1 MKKSWKIAFIRQ
13 GNQLLNPLPAAIVPF
28 RQKQAGYEYKQQ
40 VNKLTFDC
48 KVDVTASL
56 SQTELV

>member
-13 GNQLLNPLPAAIVPF
+13 GKSAVKPTHSSDCAV
-28 RQKQAGYEYKQQ
+28 QAETSRLQ
-40 VNKLTFDC
+40 VQTVGNNLTFDG

-56 SQTELV
+56 S